1 MVWIAGIS
9 MVALSWNAMT
19 DAISAATMR
28 TIWLLDIARAGPP
41 DVDSARGGR
50 LTTIAPLAQCIRRN
64 AVEFWASYSVL
75 GSQTCELAVVVTLI
89 RVHDDPDFDDELA
102 DESEEDDAAIE
113 DENAHTLSI
122 RRATGEELLTVF
134 SPNEEWSVYVQPGGA
149 ITSAFVGTP
158 SDPVVWVNATDRRV
172 ERDEDGTYVIRID

>member
-1 MVWIAGIS
+1 
-9 MVALSWNAMT
+9 
-19 DAISAATMR
+19 
-28 TIWLLDIARAGPP
+28 
-41 DVDSARGGR
+41 
-50 LTTIAPLAQCIRRN
+50 
-64 AVEFWASYSVL
+64 
-75 GSQTCELAVVVTLI
+75 LAVVVTLI

-102 DESEEDDAAIE
+102 DESEEDDAAME

-122 RRATGEELLTVF
+122 RRATGEEVLTVF